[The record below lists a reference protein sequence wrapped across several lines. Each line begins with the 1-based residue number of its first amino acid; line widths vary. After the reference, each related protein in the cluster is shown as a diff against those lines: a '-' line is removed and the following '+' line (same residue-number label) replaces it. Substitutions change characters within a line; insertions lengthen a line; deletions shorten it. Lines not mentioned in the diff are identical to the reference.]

1 MANINHSKV
10 KNTGLIFEMLVRQIT
25 TESLSGKDSKSV
37 DLIKKYFNK
46 TELAKENKLYQTIIQ
61 SISLNESKA
70 NLVLNTII
78 ELATKLNREKLN
90 KEKYNL
96 IKEIKNN
103 YDIST
108 FFKTN
113 IDNYKTL
120 ASIYTLIESNFIDNP
135 NPSQLISSKSTII
148 EHICKETPNLDDFI
162 VNELSNL
169 NKGERF
175 LVYKLMVENFNK
187 KYNNFSPLQ
196 KFILRE
202 YINNINE
209 PDKLKNIINENFQII
224 KKKLTNNKS
233 FIDNKITSIK
243 LDEVIKMIDGIMESK
258 KFNDE
263 HLISLFQYDELNNE
277 MQKLNGSK

>member
-120 ASIYTLIESNFIDNP
+120 ASIYTLIESNFINNP

-162 VNELSNL
+162 INELSNL

-187 KYNNFSPLQ
+187 KYNSFSPLQ
-196 KFILRE
+196 KSILRE

-209 PDKLKNIINENFQII
+209 PDKLKNIIDENFQII

-263 HLISLFQYDELNNE
+263 HLISLFQYEELNQE
-277 MQKLNGSK
+277 ILSLS